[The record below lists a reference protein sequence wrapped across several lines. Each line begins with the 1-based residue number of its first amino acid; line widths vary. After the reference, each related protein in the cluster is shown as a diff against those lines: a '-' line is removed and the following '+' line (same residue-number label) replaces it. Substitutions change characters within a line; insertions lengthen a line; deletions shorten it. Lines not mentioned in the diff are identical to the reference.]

1 MSNIAFKD
9 GLDQL
14 VIGDETPDTNT
25 AHGAQPQIQVED
37 SPTPIRER
45 ILDAYDL
52 ALASA
57 DRVEDPEYAQKM
69 RDKLA
74 KSNVRGSRVE
84 GIKTHAD
91 VHQLLGSISDWK
103 KVVCNKD
110 PSISVFQG
118 TLPREYEGHAY
129 AAYAS
134 IREIFS
140 KFGLPG
146 LSTIQAKQGYQRE
159 DEFYL
164 CTTVRCPTDI
174 ITVQLK
180 SEATGLNLETVQQWF
195 AGPELSSIMHLD
207 DGDNIVRCGVQI
219 PLVYEQQ
226 QRQQQRQGYRKQPAH
241 GGNPR

>member
-1 MSNIAFKD
+1 MSTLAFLD

-14 VIGDETPDTNT
+14 VIGDATPISNT
-25 AHGAQPQIQVED
+25 APDAQPQIMVED
-37 SPTPIRER
+37 SPTPIRDR
-45 ILDAYDL
+45 ILDAYDI
-52 ALASA
+52 ALAWA
-57 DRVEDPEYAQKM
+57 DRAEDPEFAQKM

-91 VHQLLGSISDWK
+91 VKKLLGSVTDWK

-110 PSISVFQG
+110 ATITVFQG
-118 TLPREYEGHAY
+118 TLPREFEGHAF
-129 AAYAS
+129 AAYAT

-180 SEATGLNLETVQQWF
+180 SEATGINLESVQQWF

-226 QRQQQRQGYRKQPAH
+226 MRQKERQNYRRPH
-241 GGNPR
+241 TNGGNSR